1 MLAQAGNSF
10 DVRRSMLDVRCSRV
24 QNERTPSPAEFL
36 ESAIAARRKSQTEL
50 SDLRK
55 LLADK
60 SAQQAA
66 LETTGDLHNPAV
78 LAEIGR
84 LQIFT
89 ELLPRRIA
97 AKENDDLKSEAS
109 LTQATNQFIRE
120 HLGPRVRRLAA
131 RTRAAV
137 EAQLSPHFPDA
148 AALIVAVAGSERVR
162 SVAGL
167 DWSASIN
174 PVHGAIAHAEGALK
188 SWRDADKFENQ
199 LESNC
204 SAKLHSLRKDPLPFQ
219 SSGGATDN
227 SPGVRLRSSRNPG

>member
-24 QNERTPSPAEFL
+24 QNERTPSPVVLL

-50 SDLRK
+50 SDLGK

-66 LETTGDLHNPAV
+66 LETTADLHDASV

-89 ELLPRRIA
+89 GVLPRRIT
-97 AKENDDLKSEAS
+97 AKGEDDTRAEKT
-109 LTQATNQFIRE
+109 LTDATNQFIRE
-120 HLGPRVRRLAA
+120 HLSPRVRQLAV

-174 PVHGAIAHAEGALK
+174 PVHGVIAHAEGALK
-188 SWRDADKFENQ
+188 AWAAADKFENP
-199 LESNC
+199 
-204 SAKLHSLRKDPLPFQ
+204 H
-219 SSGGATDN
+219 
-227 SPGVRLRSSRNPG
+227 